1 MRCVFAGTPGVAIPA
16 LEALIDSRHEVVAV
30 VTRPDAP
37 RGRGRGLERSAVA
50 VLADERGIPVL
61 SPLSPREPEFAERLR
76 ELEPDCCP
84 VVAYGALLPVEVLSI
99 PRCGWVNLHFSLLPA
114 WRGAAPVQR
123 AILHGDDIT
132 GATTFV
138 IGPGLDDGPVLGT
151 VTEEIRPSDTSGDLL
166 GRLAGSGAGLLLAT
180 LDALEVGS
188 IVATPQPAEGVSL
201 APKVTADDARIRWV
215 DPLIG
220 VDRRIRAMTPEP
232 GAWTMLEGERM
243 NIGPLEMSEAD
254 AVEGLAPGEISVV
267 KSGVWVG
274 TATRAARLGQVRPAG
289 RKTMSA
295 ADWARGLRGAIGR
308 FA

>member
-37 RGRGRGLERSAVA
+37 RGRGRATERSAVA

-61 SPLSPREPEFAERLR
+61 SPVSPREPEFAERLH

-84 VVAYGALLPVEVLSI
+84 VVAYGALLPVEVLSM
-99 PRCGWVNLHFSLLPA
+99 PRLGWVNLHFSLLPA

-151 VTEEIRPSDTSGDLL
+151 VTEEIRPSDTSGELL
-166 GRLAGSGAGLLLAT
+166 GRLAGSGAGLLIAT
-180 LDALEVGS
+180 LAALEDGS
-188 IVATPQPAEGVSL
+188 IEAKPQPAEGVSL
-201 APKVTADDARIRWV
+201 APKVSVDDARIRWT

-232 GAWTMLEGERM
+232 GAWTMLGGERM
-243 NIGPLEMSEAD
+243 SIGPVSMSAAGAVHSLE
-254 AVEGLAPGEISVV
+254 PGEIAVA

-274 TATRAARLGQVRPAG
+274 TATGAACLGQVRPAG
-289 RKTMSA
+289 RKTMNA
-295 ADWARGLRGAIGR
+295 ADWARGLRGEIGR

>member
-1 MRCVFAGTPGVAIPA
+1 MLSPV
-16 LEALIDSRHEVVAV
+16 S
-30 VTRPDAP
+30 P
-37 RGRGRGLERSAVA
+37 RG
-50 VLADERGIPVL
+50 
-61 SPLSPREPEFAERLR
+61 PEFVKRLR

-84 VVAYGALLPVEVLSI
+84 VVAYGALLPVDVLSI
-99 PRCGWVNLHFSLLPA
+99 PRLGWVNLHFSLLPA

-151 VTEEIRPSDTSGDLL
+151 VTEEIRPSDTSGELL
-166 GRLAGSGAGLLLAT
+166 GRLAGSGAGLLIAT
-180 LDALEVGS
+180 LDALEDGS
-188 IVATPQPAEGVSL
+188 IEAKPQPAEGVSL
-201 APKVTADDARIRWV
+201 APKVSVDDARIRWT

-232 GAWTMLEGERM
+232 GAWTMLGGERM
-243 NIGPLEMSEAD
+243 SIGPVSISAAG
-254 AVEGLAPGEISVV
+254 AVHSLGPGEIAVA

-274 TATRAARLGQVRPAG
+274 TATGAACLGHVRPAG
-289 RKTMSA
+289 RKTMNA
-295 ADWARGLRGAIGR
+295 ADWARGLRGEMGR

>member
-1 MRCVFAGTPGVAIPA
+1 M
-16 LEALIDSRHEVVAV
+16 
-30 VTRPDAP
+30 
-37 RGRGRGLERSAVA
+37 
-50 VLADERGIPVL
+50 L
-61 SPLSPREPEFAERLR
+61 SPVSPREPEFAERLR

-84 VVAYGALLPVEVLSI
+84 VVAYGALLPVEVLSM
-99 PRCGWVNLHFSLLPA
+99 PRLGWVNLHFSLLPA

-151 VTEEIRPSDTSGDLL
+151 VTEEIRPSDTSGELL
-166 GRLAGSGAGLLLAT
+166 GRLAGSGAGLLIAT
-180 LDALEVGS
+180 LDALEDGS
-188 IVATPQPAEGVSL
+188 IEAKPQPAEGVSL
-201 APKVTADDARIRWV
+201 APKVSVDDARIRWT

-232 GAWTMLEGERM
+232 GAWTMLGGERM
-243 NIGPLEMSEAD
+243 SIGPVSMSAAGAVHSLE
-254 AVEGLAPGEISVV
+254 PGEIAVA

-274 TATRAARLGQVRPAG
+274 TATGAACLGQVRPAG
-289 RKTMSA
+289 RKTMNA
-295 ADWARGLRGAIGR
+295 ADWARGLRGEIGR

>member
-16 LEALIDSRHEVVAV
+16 LEALLDSDHDVVAV

-37 RGRGRGLERSAVA
+37 RGRGRAVERSAVA
-50 VLADERGIPVL
+50 ALADERGIPVL
-61 SPLSPREPEFAERLR
+61 SPASPREPEFEQQLRL
-76 ELEPDCCP
+76 LDPDCCP
-84 VVAYGALLPVEVLSI
+84 VVAYGALLPAEVLSI
-99 PRCGWVNLHFSLLPA
+99 PRLGWVNLHFSLLPA

-151 VTEEIRPSDTSGDLL
+151 VTEAIRASDTSGDLL
-166 GRLAGSGAGLLLAT
+166 DRLALSGAGLLVAT
-180 LDALEVGS
+180 LDALAEGA
-188 IVATPQPAEGVSL
+188 IEAKPQPAEGVSL
-201 APKVTADDARIRWV
+201 APKVSVDDARIRWT

-232 GAWTMLEGERM
+232 GAWTMFAGERM
-243 NIGPLEMSEAD
+243 IIGPVSVSA
-254 AVEGLAPGEISVV
+254 EGAPDDLGPGQVWPA
-267 KSGVWVG
+267 KAGVWVG
-274 TATRAARLGQVRPAG
+274 TATGAARLGQVRPAG
-289 RKTMSA
+289 RKTMDA
-295 ADWARGLRGAIGR
+295 ADWARGLRGEIGG